1 MIFIEYPACGTC
13 QKARKWLTE
22 RGITVHTRH
31 IVEESPTENELKE
44 WIKRS
49 GLPIKKFFNTSGLVY
64 RELELKDRLP
74 TMSTE
79 DQIALLSSNGKLVKR
94 PLLIGTGV
102 VLVGFNIEEWT
113 RALK

>member
-1 MIFIEYPACGTC
+1 MIFIQYPACGTC
-13 QKARKWLTE
+13 QKARKWLNE
-22 RGITVHTRH
+22 QGITVHTRH
-31 IVEESPTENELKE
+31 IVEEPPTENELKE

-49 GLPIKKFFNTSGLVY
+49 GLSVKKFFNTSGLVY
-64 RELELKDRLP
+64 KELGLKDRLP

-79 DQIALLSSNGKLVKR
+79 DQITLLSSNGKLVKR
-94 PLLIGTGV
+94 PLLITADV